1 MKLST
6 QDKIIKATI
15 ELVNER
21 GYKGA
26 TTKKI
31 AERADVNE
39 VTLFRHFGSK
49 KGIVKAIIDKY
60 GSIDEM
66 ETAFEEKIV
75 WEVEED
81 LKMLVREYHSL
92 LEQKKTVILLSL
104 KEASEFPE
112 LDALTKHIPQNYIN
126 KLEKYFEIMIKKRK
140 IKNVDPTTVATNF
153 VLMNFGYFLMK
164 TRINRVGEVY
174 EIEDFLNKNIEF
186 FIQSLM

>member
-1 MKLST
+1 
-6 QDKIIKATI
+6 
-15 ELVNER
+15 
-21 GYKGA
+21 
-26 TTKKI
+26 
-31 AERADVNE
+31 
-39 VTLFRHFGSK
+39 
-49 KGIVKAIIDKY
+49 
-60 GSIDEM
+60 M

-140 IKNVDPTTVATNF
+140 IKNVDTTTVAKKKKKSN
-153 VLMNFGYFLMK
+153 
-164 TRINRVGEVY
+164 INKY
-174 EIEDFLNKNIEF
+174 KKK
-186 FIQSLM
+186 